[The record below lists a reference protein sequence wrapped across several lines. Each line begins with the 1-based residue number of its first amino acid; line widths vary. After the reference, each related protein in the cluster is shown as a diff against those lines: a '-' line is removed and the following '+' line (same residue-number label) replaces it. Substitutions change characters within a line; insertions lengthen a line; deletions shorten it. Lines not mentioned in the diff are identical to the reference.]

1 LFGVVALLGACMRD
15 ADDAD
20 VGEDAESN
28 GDGVSTS
35 ETDTE
40 TADPVPP
47 CDFEARSACDDA
59 AQDAYSICSADC
71 SEILLTCEAAS
82 CPANCESERA
92 TAELACQ
99 AAHCTAPP
107 DENDACES
115 DCWLESSSC
124 LVSANCDVHSC
135 QWDTGQCL
143 GPCIGCVAH
152 IELDFA
158 YEGACELTLP
168 EPIPLVLL
176 PYSHIE
182 LGNQNLGIGAPEA
195 LCEPGLGGIL
205 QDGLVEL
212 DVLLLCPA
220 ACEVFAEVG
229 GLRTVFGGP
238 CGP

>member
-1 LFGVVALLGACMRD
+1 VNQRFVAVVLALLGGACMRD

-20 VGEDAESN
+20 VA
-28 GDGVSTS
+28 GDGISTTQA
-35 ETDTE
+35 ETE
-40 TADPVPP
+40 TGEPAPA

-59 AQDAYSICSADC
+59 AQDAYSICSMDC

-92 TAELACQ
+92 AAELACR

-107 DENDACES
+107 DENDACAS

-124 LVSANCDVHSC
+124 LASANCDVHGC
-135 QWDTGQCL
+135 QWDAGICL
-143 GPCIGCVAH
+143 SPCFGCVLP

-168 EPIPLVLL
+168 EPIHIVLI
-176 PYSHIE
+176 PYARIE
-182 LGNQNLGIGAPEA
+182 LDDQSLGIGAPGEP
-195 LCEPGLGGIL
+195 CDPGLGAIV
-205 QDGLVEL
+205 QDGQL
-212 DVLLLCPA
+212 DVLMLCPA
-220 ACEVFAEVG
+220 ACEAFAVEGV
-229 GLRTVFGGP
+229 LRTIRSGP